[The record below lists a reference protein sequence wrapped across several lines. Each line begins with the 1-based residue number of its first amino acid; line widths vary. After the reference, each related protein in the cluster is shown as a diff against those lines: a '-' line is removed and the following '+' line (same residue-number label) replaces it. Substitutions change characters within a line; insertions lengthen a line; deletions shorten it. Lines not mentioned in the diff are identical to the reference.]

1 MAEATCLLRSRAEQR
16 RVATAVGLS
25 LSLHTVVLALLPDW
39 RLPEYPSTASII
51 HVFVVPQTKLV
62 TTAPPSSPTPAVVAN
77 NRPAIARTQARASA
91 RAAPTP
97 ALAPPAP
104 APAAPASEPTVAAT
118 REQHPP
124 AALVPA
130 AARHHAALTSYAR
143 TLTDRIAQHR
153 RYPRLAQLRRMEG
166 EVQMQLRIAAGGA
179 LVDVRIT
186 RSSGF
191 ELLDRHALDMV
202 TRAQPLPTPP
212 ETMRAP
218 DLTVLVP
225 VVFRLKS

>member
-51 HVFVVPQTKLV
+51 HVFVAPQTEL
-62 TTAPPSSPTPAVVAN
+62 APSAPSSPTTAAVAN
-77 NRPAIARTQARASA
+77 NRQAITRVRAPA
-91 RAAPTP
+91 RAAPAP
-97 ALAPPAP
+97 AL
-104 APAAPASEPTVAAT
+104 PAAPHPAATSEPTVAET
-118 REQHPP
+118 PEQHALAAP
-124 AALVPA
+124 APA
-130 AARHHAALTSYAR
+130 DPRHYAALTDYAR
-143 TLTDRIAQHR
+143 TLADRIAQHR